1 MAPSAHHVRQPERVL
16 LFCGPEGIT
25 MAAPTHASKST
36 RELSVHDVIFLIS
49 LAFLFFAMIVTIAVI
64 RP

>member
-1 MAPSAHHVRQPERVL
+1 
-16 LFCGPEGIT
+16 